1 MSLNPLAIYTK
12 SGSHFSMNHV
22 PENTVYFYA
31 QTDAFSE
38 FSNFAL
44 YGVAIDGLWWRTVEH
59 YFQAMK
65 FHNEEYRERIRACGK
80 PKDAKA
86 LGMTRKIPLR
96 QDWEEV
102 KDTIMLDAVR
112 CKFRTHDHPK
122 QLLLSTGNAH
132 IAENAPMDAYWG
144 IGPDGLGYNRLGE
157 ILMRVREEL
166 RYEQS

>member
-1 MSLNPLAIYTK
+1 MHNE
-12 SGSHFSMNHV
+12 

-38 FSNFAL
+38 FSNFSP
-44 YGVAIDGLWWRTVEH
+44 YGVAFDGRWWRTVEH

-65 FHNEEYRERIRACGK
+65 FRDEEYRERIRNCGK

-96 QDWEEV
+96 PDWEDV
-102 KDTIMLDAVR
+102 KDAIMLDAVR
-112 CKFRTHDHPK
+112 CKFQTHEHPRK
-122 QLLLSTGNAH
+122 LLLSTGDSR

-144 IGPDGLGYNRLGE
+144 IGPDGAGLNRLGT
-157 ILMRVREEL
+157 ILMQVREEL
-166 RYEQS
+166 QTDRI